1 MSDKLLVLLKRTNQN
16 DLLVI
21 FLPVLCL
28 LDNWSLFHFLFFL
41 LLPLLASYIQYTHH
55 TYIPLNKEK
64 KMTNRRL
71 YGPKAKLILDAP
83 NFTDD
88 PISQTLDWNNN
99 NILSIALG
107 GDVYCY
113 GVQEGCTDFLT
124 STIGTI
130 SALHSYNNDQELL
143 ISSNEGCI
151 CTFDLCTLA
160 LIEKEKQICYG
171 GISDGGCGGIKLI
184 KSNQSNLFLAI
195 PKIGISIRD
204 FRMKCCNRQIR
215 VSKAIT
221 SMDVKDE
228 KISLTH
234 GRGISI
240 YDVRR
245 LDEELYFKEYEIETP
260 NNITFS
266 PFKRGH
272 IAWGSSEGKIKV
284 MDYRTEGILQNII
297 TSTTTSSTTGL
308 FWLDEDSLIE
318 SHDKTVSLCKNGD
331 VEKITDQFIVSPTKL
346 IPSPLEGRNTFI
358 TSAPDD
364 VIKFFQIYK

>member
-1 MSDKLLVLLKRTNQN
+1 
-16 DLLVI
+16 
-21 FLPVLCL
+21 
-28 LDNWSLFHFLFFL
+28 
-41 LLPLLASYIQYTHH
+41 
-55 TYIPLNKEK
+55 
-64 KMTNRRL
+64 MTNRRL

-88 PISQTLDWNNN
+88 PISQTLDWNRN

-107 GDVYCY
+107 GNVYCY
-113 GVQEGCTDFLT
+113 GVQEGCTNCLT

-130 SALHSYNNDQELL
+130 SALHSYKNDQELL
-143 ISSNEGCI
+143 ISSSDGCI

-160 LIEKEKQICYG
+160 LIEKEKQICYEGSEDYSVSSGGYG
-171 GISDGGCGGIKLI
+171 GIRLI
-184 KSNQSNLFLAI
+184 KSNQNNLFLAI

-204 FRMKCCNRQIR
+204 FRMKCFNRKIA

-221 SMDVKDE
+221 SIDVKDE

-297 TSTTTSSTTGL
+297 TSTTATNTTGL

-318 SHDKTVSLCKNGD
+318 SHDKTVSLCKNGE
-331 VEKITDQFIVSPTKL
+331 VEMITDQFIVPPTKI